1 MKRFFPV
8 YIRVPL
14 LFFACYGI
22 LDYFIDSG
30 DKPMIIQYPSVLAL
44 LGLILLVLIAI
55 EIVANASNN
64 IINQLMSPEER
75 AQKEALDNLPL
86 SELPFV
92 KNLLKKLTKSRSI
105 DEEKDIELEHD
116 YDGIK
121 ELDNDLPP
129 WWVYLF
135 YGTIIFGVI
144 YLGKYELFGGENQIQ
159 ELEKDM
165 AIAQKEI
172 EEYKKT
178 APDMLTADKVVLLTD
193 AGDIAAGKAIYDTN
207 CVACHRADGGGGI
220 GPNLTDDSWILGGDV
235 KEIFNTIMEGGRD
248 GKGMVAWKQQIKPS
262 DIQKVASY
270 ILTLQGTNPPDG
282 KAPEGDKVAG
292 ASAAATPANGAT
304 KDTLANTATPAPSAP

>member
-8 YIRVPL
+8 YVRVPII
-14 LFFACYGI
+14 FFACYGI

-30 DKPMIIQYPSVLAL
+30 DKPMIIEYPSVLAL
-44 LGLILLVLIAI
+44 LGLILLVIIAL
-55 EIVANASNN
+55 EIVASASNN

-75 AQKEALDNLPL
+75 AQKEALDNTPI
-86 SELPFV
+86 SQLPFV
-92 KNLLKKLTKSRSI
+92 KNLIQKLTKTRGLE
-105 DEEKDIELEHD
+105 DEKEIELEHD

-135 YGTIIFGVI
+135 YATIIFGVI
-144 YLGKYELFGGENQIQ
+144 YIGKYHLFGGDNQIQ

-165 AIAQKEI
+165 MITQKEI

-178 APDMLTADKVVLLTD
+178 APDLLTADKVVLLTD
-193 AGDIAAGKAIYDTN
+193 AGDIAAGKAIFDSN

-220 GPNLTDDSWILGGDV
+220 GPNLTDEYWILGGDV

-248 GKGMVAWKQQIKPS
+248 GKGMVSWKQQIKPS
-262 DIQKVASY
+262 EIQKVASY
-270 ILTLQGTNPPDG
+270 ILSLQGTNPSDG
-282 KAPEGDKVAG
+282 KAPEGDKVA
-292 ASAAATPANGAT
+292 ASADTAPVKNDSLAAPQA
-304 KDTLANTATPAPSAP
+304 SAPDA

>member
-8 YIRVPL
+8 YVRVPII
-14 LFFACYGI
+14 FFACYGI

-30 DKPMIIQYPSVLAL
+30 DKPMIIEYPSVLAL
-44 LGLILLVLIAI
+44 LGLILLVIIAL
-55 EIVANASNN
+55 EIVASASNN

-75 AQKEALDNLPL
+75 AQKETLDNTPI
-86 SELPFV
+86 SQLPFV
-92 KNLLKKLTKSRSI
+92 KNLLQKLTKTRGLE
-105 DEEKDIELEHD
+105 DEKEIELEHD

-135 YGTIIFGVI
+135 YATIIFGVI
-144 YLGKYELFGGENQIQ
+144 YIGKYHLFGGDNQIQ

-165 AIAQKEI
+165 MIAQKEI
-172 EEYKKT
+172 EEYKKN
-178 APDMLTADKVVLLTD
+178 APDLLTADKVVLLTD
-193 AGDIAAGKAIYDTN
+193 AGDIAAGKAIFDSN

-220 GPNLTDDSWILGGDV
+220 GPNLADEYWILGGDV

-270 ILTLQGTNPPDG
+270 ILSLQGTNPVDG
-282 KAPEGDKVAG
+282 KAPEGDKVVASAG
-292 ASAAATPANGAT
+292 AAPVKNDSLAAQQA
-304 KDTLANTATPAPSAP
+304 SAPDA

>member
-8 YIRVPL
+8 YVRVPL
-14 LFFACYGI
+14 VFFACYAI

-30 DKPMIIQYPSVLAL
+30 DKPMIIEYPSVLAL

-55 EIVANASNN
+55 EIVAHSTNN
-64 IINQLMSPEER
+64 IINQLMTPEER
-75 AQKEALDNLPL
+75 AKKEALDNLPF
-86 SELPFV
+86 SETPFM
-92 KNLLKKLTKSRSI
+92 KNLMKRLTKSRSI
-105 DEEKDIELEHD
+105 EEEKDIELEHD

-144 YLGKYELFGGENQIQ
+144 YLGKYQLFGGDNQIQ
-159 ELEKDM
+159 ELEKD
-165 AIAQKEI
+165 IATAQLAI

-193 AGDIAAGKAIYDTN
+193 PADIAAGKSIYDTN

-235 KEIFNTIMEGGRD
+235 KEIFNTIMKGGRD
-248 GKGMVAWKQQIKPS
+248 GKGMVAWEQQIKPT

-270 ILTLQGTNPPDG
+270 ILSLQGTNPPDA

-292 ASAAATPANGAT
+292 ASAAATPATGAT

>member
-8 YIRVPL
+8 YVRVPII
-14 LFFACYGI
+14 FFACYGI

-30 DKPMIIQYPSVLAL
+30 DKPMIIAYPSVLAL
-44 LGLILLVLIAI
+44 LGLILLVIIAL
-55 EIVANASNN
+55 EIVASASNN

-75 AQKEALDNLPL
+75 AQKEALDNTPI
-86 SELPFV
+86 SQLPFV
-92 KNLLKKLTKSRSI
+92 KNLLQKLTKTRGLE
-105 DEEKDIELEHD
+105 DEKEIELEHD

-135 YGTIIFGVI
+135 YATIIFGVI
-144 YLGKYELFGGENQIQ
+144 YIGKYHLFGGDNQIQ

-165 AIAQKEI
+165 MIAQKEI

-178 APDMLTADKVVLLTD
+178 APDLLTADKVVLLTD
-193 AGDIAAGKAIYDTN
+193 AGDIAAGKAIFDAN

-220 GPNLTDDSWILGGDV
+220 GPNLADEYWILGGDV

-248 GKGMVAWKQQIKPS
+248 GKGMVSWKQQIKPS

-270 ILTLQGTNPPDG
+270 ILSLQGTNPADG
-282 KAPEGDKVAG
+282 KAPEGDKVA
-292 ASAAATPANGAT
+292 ASADAAPIKN
-304 KDTLANTATPAPSAP
+304 DSLAAPQASAPAA

>member
-1 MKRFFPV
+1 
-8 YIRVPL
+8 
-14 LFFACYGI
+14 
-22 LDYFIDSG
+22 
-30 DKPMIIQYPSVLAL
+30 MIIEYPSVLAL
-44 LGLILLVLIAI
+44 LGLILLVIIAL
-55 EIVANASNN
+55 EIVASASNN

-75 AQKEALDNLPL
+75 AQKEALDNTPI
-86 SELPFV
+86 SQLPFV
-92 KNLLKKLTKSRSI
+92 KNLLQKLTKTRGLE
-105 DEEKDIELEHD
+105 DEKEIELEHD

-135 YGTIIFGVI
+135 YATIIFGVI
-144 YLGKYELFGGENQIQ
+144 YIGKYHLFGGDNQIQ

-165 AIAQKEI
+165 MIAQKEI

-178 APDMLTADKVVLLTD
+178 APDLLTADKVVLLTD
-193 AGDIAAGKAIYDTN
+193 AGDIAAGKAIFDAN

-220 GPNLTDDSWILGGDV
+220 GPNLTDEYWILGGDV

-270 ILTLQGTNPPDG
+270 ILSLQGTNPADG
-282 KAPEGDKVAG
+282 KAPEGDKVA
-292 ASAAATPANGAT
+292 ASADVAPIKNDSLAAPQA
-304 KDTLANTATPAPSAP
+304 SAPDA